1 GFCTWWCGPQRRNP
15 AASARGGYLLHGAA
29 DLLVTLGIFGI
40 PLCETD
46 CAGPARALQN
56 ARRVSPVREF
66 GCHARAPHFRRAGVR
81 RLRSVVLDCRHR
93 TQISRRTPRTT
104 VPERGE

>member
-1 GFCTWWCGPQRRNP
+1 MGQDSLDERAHHASFGRQVISGVSAARDPAKRQPEGFCTWWCGPQRRNP

-66 GCHARAPHFRRAGVR
+66 
-81 RLRSVVLDCRHR
+81 
-93 TQISRRTPRTT
+93 
-104 VPERGE
+104 